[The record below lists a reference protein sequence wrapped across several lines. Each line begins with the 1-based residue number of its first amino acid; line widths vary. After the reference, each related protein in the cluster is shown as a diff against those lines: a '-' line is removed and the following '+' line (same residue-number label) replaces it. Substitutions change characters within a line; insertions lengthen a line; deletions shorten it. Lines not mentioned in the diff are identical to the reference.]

1 MREQINN
8 LGKETETTLRVLYAL
23 KQFRYFLTK
32 REYVDKLN
40 KNPDFWMIF
49 ETSLRTNLF
58 LGIRRLYEGKAES
71 FNFQNFIFQCIKD
84 IDKFSKES
92 LRTRKIIASDK
103 AHEWIDDYMASV
115 YEPKESDFKKLA
127 KIVRINS
134 KKMKGIYTDAA
145 SKIYAHAIH
154 MDHATIANITD
165 QLSFDEM
172 EVALTSVWHVR
183 EQIWQMY
190 ENGREPQFDI
200 GKYPYEQEVVDAII
214 KQLG

>member
-1 MREQINN
+1 MRELLNN
-8 LGKETETTLRVLYAL
+8 LRKETETTLRVLYAL
-23 KQFRYFLTK
+23 KQFRFFLTK

-71 FNFQNFIFQCIKD
+71 FNFQNFILHSIKN

-115 YEPKESDFKKLA
+115 YEPKENDFKKLA

>member
-1 MREQINN
+1 MREQLNN
-8 LGKETETTLRVLYAL
+8 LRKETETTLRVLYAL
-23 KQFRYFLTK
+23 KQFRLFLTK

-58 LGIRRLYEGKAES
+58 LGIRRLYEGKSES
-71 FNFQNFIFQCIKD
+71 FNFQNFILHCIKN
-84 IDKFSKES
+84 IDKFSKKS
-92 LRTRKIIASDK
+92 LRTRRISGSNN
-103 AHEWIDDYMASV
+103 AHEWIDDFMASV
-115 YEPKESDFKKLA
+115 YESKESDFRKLA

-154 MDHATIANITD
+154 MDQASIANITE
-165 QLSFDEM
+165 QLSFDDM
-172 EVALTSVWHVR
+172 ELALSYVWHVR

-190 ENGREPQFDI
+190 ENGIEPQFDI
-200 GKYPYEQEVVDAII
+200 GKYPYEHEVIEAIV

>member
-1 MREQINN
+1 MVFIKPVGSG
-8 LGKETETTLRVLYAL
+8 LSG
-23 KQFRYFLTK
+23 
-32 REYVDKLN
+32 
-40 KNPDFWMIF
+40 
-49 ETSLRTNLF
+49 

-71 FNFQNFIFQCIKD
+71 FNFQNFIFHCIKN
-84 IDKFSKES
+84 IDNFSKAS
-92 LRTRKIIASDK
+92 LRVRKIKDSRNAL
-103 AHEWIDDYMASV
+103 EWIDDYMASV
-115 YEPKESDFKKLA
+115 YEPTESDFKKLS

-154 MDHATIANITD
+154 MDHASITNITE

-183 EQIWQMY
+183 EQVWQMY

-200 GKYPYEQEVVDAII
+200 GKYPYEDEVVEALV

>member
-1 MREQINN
+1 
-8 LGKETETTLRVLYAL
+8 
-23 KQFRYFLTK
+23 
-32 REYVDKLN
+32 
-40 KNPDFWMIF
+40 
-49 ETSLRTNLF
+49 
-58 LGIRRLYEGKAES
+58 
-71 FNFQNFIFQCIKD
+71 
-84 IDKFSKES
+84 
-92 LRTRKIIASDK
+92 
-103 AHEWIDDYMASV
+103 MASV
-115 YEPKESDFKKLA
+115 YEPKESDFRKLA

-154 MDHATIANITD
+154 MDHASIANITG

-200 GKYPYEQEVVDAII
+200 GKYPYEHEVIEAIV